1 MSLATA
7 LSGLLS
13 ADAVAAAL
21 EASYQ
26 ASEDL
31 AEQGSDQELI
41 AAAEGR
47 RTALMAVRDAI
58 QHCYNRALQV
68 AP

>member
-7 LSGLLS
+7 LSGLLA
-13 ADAVAAAL
+13 ADASAAVL
-21 EASYQ
+21 EPSYQ
-26 ASEDL
+26 ASENL
-31 AEQGSDQELI
+31 AEAGNDQALI
-41 AAAEGR
+41 YRCEGR

-58 QHCYNRALQV
+58 QHCYNRAQQV